1 MYDVIIIG
9 GGVVGCA
16 LAQRLSRYE
25 GKVAVLEKNVE
36 VCTETTKANS
46 AIVHGGFDAK
56 PGTLKARFNV
66 RGNQMI
72 PALAKELDFVY
83 REIGSLVVAFD
94 DEDREALDML
104 MERGA
109 ENGVENLE
117 LIDGERAREIEPR
130 LSDEVVAALWCP
142 KSGVVSPFGMC
153 YAFIENA
160 LDNGVELFTEREVVG
175 LEKADEGVR
184 VKTNQGDLMARFV
197 VNCAGLHSDEVAR
210 MAGDEDFSIIP
221 TMGVYRI
228 LRKQAEQEISTVVF
242 QTPTAKGKGILVTA
256 TYEGNT
262 MVGPTASAITSEL
275 ETDTLEDSLDLV
287 DRLSKK
293 SVPDLDLSTS
303 IRVFTGVRAKPD
315 THEFM
320 IYPSKKMEG
329 VIQVGGIESPG
340 LTSSPAIAEYVDGL
354 LHEAGFDGP
363 EKADYIGRREGID
376 RVAHLPEE
384 ERAKKIQEDSNYG
397 EIICLCEQVSLGEIL
412 EAIHRPAGAKTVD
425 GIKRRCRAGM
435 GPCQGRRCGQKV
447 PGILAKELGLAEEDL
462 AQERHG
468 DALVRSFFR
477 DPDKEV
483 LGTKAEDR

>member
-1 MYDVIIIG
+1 MYDVIIVG

-16 LAQRLSRYE
+16 LAWRLSRYE

-36 VCTETTKANS
+36 VCTETSKANS

-66 RGNQMI
+66 RGNRMI
-72 PALAKELDFVY
+72 PALSKELDFVY

-94 DEDREALDML
+94 EEDEEALNML

-109 ENGVENLE
+109 ENGVEDLE
-117 LIDGERAREIEPR
+117 LIDGDRAREIEPR
-130 LSDEVVAALWCP
+130 LSDKVTSALWCP

-160 LDNGVELFTEREVVG
+160 MENGVELFTETQVEG
-175 LEKADEGVR
+175 LEKTEESIR
-184 VKTNQGDLMARFV
+184 VKTNQGDYEARYV
-197 VNCAGLHSDEVAR
+197 VNCAGLHSDQVAR
-210 MAGDEDFSIIP
+210 MAGDDDFNIIP

-228 LRKQAEQEISTVVF
+228 LRKQPETEIETVVF
-242 QTPTAKGKGILVTA
+242 QTPTKKGKGILVTA

-275 ETDTLEDSLDLV
+275 ETDTLEDSLEEV
-287 DRLSKK
+287 DSLSKK

-303 IRVFTGVRAKPD
+303 IRIFTGVRAKPD

-354 LHEAGFDGP
+354 LHDLGFDGK
-363 EKADYIGRREGID
+363 EKADYKSERKGID
-376 RVAHLPEE
+376 RLAHLSEE
-384 ERAKKIQEDSNYG
+384 ERAKRIEEDPNYG

-425 GIKRRCRAGM
+425 GVKRRCRAGM
-435 GPCQGRRCGQKV
+435 GPCQGRRCGKKV
-447 PGILAKELGLAEEDL
+447 PGILAKELGIGEADIPEEV
-462 AQERHG
+462 HG
-468 DALVRSFFR
+468 DAIVRAFYR
-477 DPDKEV
+477 EPEKEEEKEV
-483 LGTKAEDR
+483 